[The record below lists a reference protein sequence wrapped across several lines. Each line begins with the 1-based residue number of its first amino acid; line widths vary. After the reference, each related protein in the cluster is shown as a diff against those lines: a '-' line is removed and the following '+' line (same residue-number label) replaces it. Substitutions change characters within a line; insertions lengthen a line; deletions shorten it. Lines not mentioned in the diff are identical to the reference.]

1 MVYDYIIDNGTIVD
15 GNLTPKYRA
24 DLGIKGSKITDIGD
38 LKTSQTKHRI
48 DAKGLT
54 LAPGFIDVHNHSD
67 GWLRKTPNFLPKTSQ
82 GFTTEVLMA
91 DGISYAPVDN
101 TTWRHWMYYMRALN
115 GLQQNDYDG
124 WESIEDYMN
133 GLDGTT
139 CQNTITHFP
148 YAHAR
153 TMAMGWI
160 RSVPDDVQMEE
171 IQTSIIRGM
180 EEGAVGVSTG
190 LDYISE
196 CFAQTDEIIE
206 ACKVISP
213 YNGLYV
219 THIRYKKGTLSGI
232 KEAVE
237 IGKRSN
243 VSVHISHLKGTSNQQ
258 IDEILN
264 YIDQVAINEVN
275 FSFDVYPYLPGSTM
289 LNYMLPYEVWEEGPL
304 CVLSKLNNPEIRERF
319 ARIID
324 RYEVNLDH
332 IYIAW
337 LPSVENAQYIG
348 RSLGDYVKENGKEP
362 ADALSDLL
370 IDENLAVLL
379 VFHHGDDELVHPFL
393 SHPSYMMGT
402 DGIYFPNGAVH
413 PRMYGSAGRLLG
425 PCVRDHKLFNLETAV
440 HKLSG
445 LPAQRF
451 GIKDRGFI
459 KEGYQADIVAFDAR
473 AVKDQATYKN
483 PHQFC
488 FGINHVLVNGTVII
502 KDGQEVDLKT
512 ETYPGKAL
520 RYNKK

>member
-1 MVYDYIIDNGTIVD
+1 MDYDYIIANGTIID
-15 GNLTPKYRA
+15 GKLTPKFRA
-24 DLGIKGSKITDIGD
+24 DLGIKGNRIENIGD
-38 LKTSQTKHRI
+38 LKTAQTKHRL
-48 DAKGLT
+48 DATGLT
-54 LAPGFIDVHNHSD
+54 VTPGFIDVHNHSD
-67 GWLRKTPNFLPKTSQ
+67 GWLRKIPNFFPKTSQ

-91 DGISYAPVDN
+91 DGISYAPVDQ
-101 TTWRHWMYYMRALN
+101 TTWRHWIYYMRALN

-124 WESIEDYMN
+124 WESIEEYMN

-139 CQNTITHFP
+139 CQNTITHMP

-153 TMAMGWI
+153 TMAMGWG
-160 RSVPDDVQMEE
+160 RSIPDDVQMEE

-196 CFAQTDEIIE
+196 CFAQTDEIVE
-206 ACKVISP
+206 ACKVISS
-213 YNGLYV
+213 YSGLYV
-219 THIRYKKGTLSGI
+219 THIRYKKGTLAGI

-243 VSVHISHLKGTSNQQ
+243 VSVHISHLKGTSHQQ
-258 IDEILN
+258 IDEILT
-264 YIDQVAINEVN
+264 YIDTVAINEVD

-289 LNYMLPYEVWEEGPL
+289 LNYMLPYEVWEKGPL
-304 CVLSKLNNPEIRERF
+304 YVLSKLNDPEIRERF

-324 RYEVNLDH
+324 RYEVSLDH

-337 LPSVENAQYIG
+337 LPSNENEKYIG
-348 RSLGDYVKENGKEP
+348 RPLGDYVKESNKKP
-362 ADALSDLL
+362 VDALSDLL

-379 VFHHGDDELVHPFL
+379 VFHHGDDKLVHPFL
-393 SHPSYMMGT
+393 SHPAYMMGT

-425 PCVRDHKLFNLETAV
+425 PCVRDYKLFNLESAV

-451 GIKDRGFI
+451 GIKERGFI
-459 KEGYQADIVAFDAR
+459 DKGYYADLVAFDADT
-473 AVKDQATYKN
+473 VKDQATYQN

-488 FGINHVLVNGTVII
+488 LGINHVLVNGTAIV
-502 KDGQEVDLKT
+502 KDGLEVDI
-512 ETYPGKAL
+512 EGVDYPGKAL
-520 RYNKK
+520 RYNQK